1 MRLINEQ
8 RAVLP
13 KELGERGIA
22 LVVTLLVISLLTLV
36 GLTFLTLSFAENIIA
51 YNEIHATRAFGIAEA
66 GLAHGRRYLPE
77 TAATTGFDPL
87 LVGSS
92 GTPPTSIP
100 VAALQN
106 LSSFGAGQG
115 TYSVSVANNTAAYQ
129 AVTADPDPQDDTDSR
144 VWITALGTYRDSTR
158 TVRALVEV
166 TTLLSPPAAID
177 SLDGSDS
184 GDPTEFDF
192 SGNAFQVTGYDT
204 PPPQTAGTCGTAA
217 AIKPGIAVESAP
229 GLTELDSEIA
239 SNQENNIAGAGGD
252 KSIAMEPFPTLAQLQ
267 ALKAALIQQATVIWS
282 GSTNISSDVGSPTS
296 PVIAYAD
303 DHLDLQGNGDGYGI
317 LVVERRLRIRGTY
330 KWEGLILL
338 VGQGEFEIEGTAE
351 VYGAV
356 LAANTGS
363 YSGNSGET
371 RVTVKGNATVAY
383 SSQALCRASTV
394 MPTTILAWQQL

>member
-8 RAVLP
+8 RAVLA

-36 GLTFLTLSFAENIIA
+36 GLTFLTLSFAENTIA

-66 GLAHGRRYLPE
+66 GLAHGRRYLAE

-87 LVGSS
+87 LVGST

-184 GDPTEFDF
+184 GDPVDFEF
-192 SGNAFQVTGYDT
+192 SGNTFQVTGYDI

-229 GLTELDSEIA
+229 GLTELHSEIA
-239 SNQENNIAGAGGD
+239 SNQENNITGAGGD

-267 ALKAALIQQATVIWS
+267 ALKAALI
-282 GSTNISSDVGSPTS
+282 
-296 PVIAYAD
+296 
-303 DHLDLQGNGDGYGI
+303 
-317 LVVERRLRIRGTY
+317 
-330 KWEGLILL
+330 
-338 VGQGEFEIEGTAE
+338 
-351 VYGAV
+351 
-356 LAANTGS
+356 
-363 YSGNSGET
+363 
-371 RVTVKGNATVAY
+371 
-383 SSQALCRASTV
+383 
-394 MPTTILAWQQL
+394 